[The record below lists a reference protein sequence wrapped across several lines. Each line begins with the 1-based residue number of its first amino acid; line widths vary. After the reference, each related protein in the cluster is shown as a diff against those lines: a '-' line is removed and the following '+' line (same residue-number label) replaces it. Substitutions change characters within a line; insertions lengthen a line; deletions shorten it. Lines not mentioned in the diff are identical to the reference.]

1 MITTGIIKRINVDS
15 KNYSNNKYVVE
26 ISLFKSVNDIT
37 TDKYTYEANAC
48 VPPGLFSPYE
58 IGDKVYIGFIN
69 GRGGLPVIL
78 GKIYQGLTEEDRAYA
93 LYNTL
98 KVTQKVELPLTTT
111 IGNITGQDLKDWK
124 SSLDLLSNKYFN
136 EGIVY
141 KTVMAV
147 SPVIN
152 LQGFRGFYFTSSN
165 LKTVTFKE
173 GSSSVNAYQILYKGD
188 EILTK
193 EQILFYMKYMTG
205 ASYIPDSYEMIQNTN
220 NIYRGGIICSNS
232 QNVDGKGFGGY
243 FATENTD
250 EVDKYKLYIIKTH
263 EFNQGGLTRD
273 EVQKMIDEALSSA
286 ETTSEV
292 VNIIEPE
299 SATSKL
305 FNGGTLI
312 KDIDEVSESSV
323 EINNKKV
330 QIINL
335 AQYAEKEKEV

>member
-1 MITTGIIKRINVDS
+1 
-15 KNYSNNKYVVE
+15 
-26 ISLFKSVNDIT
+26 
-37 TDKYTYEANAC
+37 
-48 VPPGLFSPYE
+48 
-58 IGDKVYIGFIN
+58 
-69 GRGGLPVIL
+69 
-78 GKIYQGLTEEDRAYA
+78 
-93 LYNTL
+93 
-98 KVTQKVELPLTTT
+98 
-111 IGNITGQDLKDWK
+111 
-124 SSLDLLSNKYFN
+124 
-136 EGIVY
+136 
-141 KTVMAV
+141 MAV

-152 LQGFRGFYFTSSN
+152 LHGFKGFHFTSSN

-173 GSSSVNAYQILYKGD
+173 GSSSVNAYQILYNGG

-205 ASYIPDSYEMIQNTN
+205 ASYIPDSYENIQKNSS
-220 NIYRGGIICSNS
+220 IYRGGIICSNS
-232 QNVDGKGFGGY
+232 QNVDVDGKGFGGY
-243 FATENTD
+243 FATKNTD
-250 EVDKYKLYIIKTH
+250 EADKYKLYIIKTH

>member
-15 KNYSNNKYVVE
+15 KNYSNNKYIVE

-48 VPPGLFSPYE
+48 TPPGLFSPYE

-124 SSLDLLSNKYFN
+124 TKLDLLSSNN
-136 EGIVY
+136 ENTSV
-141 KTVMAV
+141 KTVLAL
-147 SPVIN
+147 SPVTN
-152 LQGFRGFYFTSSN
+152 LHGFTDARFSFN
-165 LKTVTFKE
+165 DVTFE
-173 GSSSVNAYQILYKGD
+173 VGSTTISAYQILYKAK
-188 EILTK
+188 ESLTT
-193 EQILFYMKYMTG
+193 EQILHYMKYMTG
-205 ASYIPDSYEMIQNTN
+205 SSYVPDTYENIQKNSS
-220 NIYRGGIICSNS
+220 IYRGGIIF
-232 QNVDGKGFGGY
+232 QHDDGKGFGGY
-243 FATENTD
+243 FATKDVSEENG
-250 EVDKYKLYIIKTH
+250 YKLYIIKTH

-273 EVQKMIDEALSSA
+273 EVQKMIDETLSSA

>member
-48 VPPGLFSPYE
+48 TPPGLFSPYE

-69 GRGGLPVIL
+69 GQGGLPVIL

-124 SSLDLLSNKYFN
+124 TKLDLLSSNNENTSVKTVLALSPITNLHGFIDERFSFN
-136 EGIVY
+136 E
-141 KTVMAV
+141 
-147 SPVIN
+147 
-152 LQGFRGFYFTSSN
+152 
-165 LKTVTFKE
+165 VTFAV
-173 GSSSVNAYQILYKGD
+173 GSTTISAYQILYETK
-188 EILTK
+188 ESLTT
-193 EQILFYMKYMTG
+193 EQILHYMKYMTG
-205 ASYIPDSYEMIQNTN
+205 SSYVPDTYENIQKNSI
-220 NIYRGGIICSNS
+220 IYRGGIICSNS

-243 FATENTD
+243 FATKNTD
-250 EVDKYKLYIIKTH
+250 EADKYKLYIIKTH

-273 EVQKMIDEALSSA
+273 EVQKMIDEA
-286 ETTSEV
+286 
-292 VNIIEPE
+292 I
-299 SATSKL
+299 SK
-305 FNGGTLI
+305 
-312 KDIDEVSESSV
+312 
-323 EINNKKV
+323 
-330 QIINL
+330 
-335 AQYAEKEKEV
+335 

>member
-124 SSLDLLSNKYFN
+124 TKLDLLSSNN
-136 EGIVY
+136 ENTSV
-141 KTVMAV
+141 KTVLAV

-152 LQGFRGFYFTSSN
+152 LHGFRGDYFTSSN

-173 GSSSVNAYQILYKGD
+173 GSSSVNAYQILYKGG

-205 ASYIPDSYEMIQNTN
+205 SSYVPDTYENIQKNSST
-220 NIYRGGIICSNS
+220 YRGGIIFQQS
-232 QNVDGKGFGGY
+232 DGKGFGGY
-243 FATENTD
+243 FATTKNVNEGNG
-250 EVDKYKLYIIKTH
+250 YKLYIIKTH

-273 EVQKMIDEALSSA
+273 EVQKMIDEA
-286 ETTSEV
+286 
-292 VNIIEPE
+292 I
-299 SATSKL
+299 SK
-305 FNGGTLI
+305 
-312 KDIDEVSESSV
+312 
-323 EINNKKV
+323 
-330 QIINL
+330 
-335 AQYAEKEKEV
+335 

>member
-98 KVTQKVELPLTTT
+98 KVTQKVELPLNTT

-124 SSLDLLSNKYFN
+124 TKLDLLSPNN
-136 EGIVY
+136 ENTSV
-141 KTVMAV
+141 KTVLAL
-147 SPVIN
+147 SPVTN
-152 LQGFRGFYFTSSN
+152 LQGFRGVYFTSSN

-173 GSSSVNAYQILYKGD
+173 GGSSVNAYQILYNEG

-243 FATENTD
+243 FATKNTD
-250 EVDKYKLYIIKTH
+250 EADKYKLYIIKTH

-273 EVQKMIDEALSSA
+273 EVQKMIDETLSSA

-299 SATSKL
+299 SAASKL

>member
-1 MITTGIIKRINVDS
+1 
-15 KNYSNNKYVVE
+15 
-26 ISLFKSVNDIT
+26 
-37 TDKYTYEANAC
+37 
-48 VPPGLFSPYE
+48 
-58 IGDKVYIGFIN
+58 
-69 GRGGLPVIL
+69 
-78 GKIYQGLTEEDRAYA
+78 
-93 LYNTL
+93 
-98 KVTQKVELPLTTT
+98 
-111 IGNITGQDLKDWK
+111 
-124 SSLDLLSNKYFN
+124 
-136 EGIVY
+136 
-141 KTVMAV
+141 
-147 SPVIN
+147 
-152 LQGFRGFYFTSSN
+152 
-165 LKTVTFKE
+165 
-173 GSSSVNAYQILYKGD
+173 
-188 EILTK
+188 
-193 EQILFYMKYMTG
+193 MKYMTG

-243 FATENTD
+243 FATKNTD
-250 EVDKYKLYIIKTH
+250 EADKYKLYIIKTH

>member
-48 VPPGLFSPYE
+48 TPPGLFSPYE

-124 SSLDLLSNKYFN
+124 TKLDLLSSNN
-136 EGIVY
+136 ENTSV
-141 KTVMAV
+141 KTVLAL
-147 SPVIN
+147 SPVTN
-152 LQGFRGFYFTSSN
+152 LHGFTDARFSFN
-165 LKTVTFKE
+165 DVTFKE
-173 GSSSVNAYQILYKGD
+173 GSSSVNAYQILYNGG

-243 FATENTD
+243 FATKNTN
-250 EVDKYKLYIIKTH
+250 EADKYKLYIIKTH

-273 EVQKMIDEALSSA
+273 EVQKMIDEA
-286 ETTSEV
+286 
-292 VNIIEPE
+292 I
-299 SATSKL
+299 SK
-305 FNGGTLI
+305 
-312 KDIDEVSESSV
+312 
-323 EINNKKV
+323 
-330 QIINL
+330 
-335 AQYAEKEKEV
+335 

>member
-124 SSLDLLSNKYFN
+124 TKLDLLSPNN
-136 EGIVY
+136 ENTSV
-141 KTVMAV
+141 KTVLAL
-147 SPVIN
+147 SPVTN
-152 LQGFRGFYFTSSN
+152 LHGFTDAKFSFN
-165 LKTVTFKE
+165 DATFE
-173 GSSSVNAYQILYKGD
+173 TGSTTISAYQILYEAKKS
-188 EILTK
+188 LTT
-193 EQILFYMKYMTG
+193 EQILHYMKYMTG
-205 ASYIPDSYEMIQNTN
+205 SSYVPDTYENIQKNSS
-220 NIYRGGIICSNS
+220 IYRGGIIFQHSG
-232 QNVDGKGFGGY
+232 GKGFGGY
-243 FATENTD
+243 FATTKNVNEENG
-250 EVDKYKLYIIKTH
+250 YKLYIIKTH
-263 EFNQGGLTRD
+263 EFGLTHS
-273 EVQKMIDEALSSA
+273 EVQAMIDEA
-286 ETTSEV
+286 
-292 VNIIEPE
+292 I
-299 SATSKL
+299 SK
-305 FNGGTLI
+305 
-312 KDIDEVSESSV
+312 
-323 EINNKKV
+323 
-330 QIINL
+330 
-335 AQYAEKEKEV
+335 

>member
-152 LQGFRGFYFTSSN
+152 LQGFRGVYFTSSN

-173 GSSSVNAYQILYKGD
+173 GSSSVNVYQILYNGD

-243 FATENTD
+243 FATKNTD
-250 EVDKYKLYIIKTH
+250 EADKYKLYIIKTH

>member
-98 KVTQKVELPLTTT
+98 RVTQKVELPLTTT

-124 SSLDLLSNKYFN
+124 TKLDLLSSNN
-136 EGIVY
+136 EDTSV

-152 LQGFRGFYFTSSN
+152 LHGFTDARFSFN
-165 LKTVTFKE
+165 DVTFE
-173 GSSSVNAYQILYKGD
+173 AGSTTISAYQILYEAKKS
-188 EILTK
+188 LTT
-193 EQILFYMKYMTG
+193 EQILHYMKYMTG
-205 ASYIPDSYEMIQNTN
+205 SSYVPDTYENIQKNSS
-220 NIYRGGIICSNS
+220 IYRGGIIF
-232 QNVDGKGFGGY
+232 QHDDGKGFGGY
-243 FATENTD
+243 FATTKNVNEENG
-250 EVDKYKLYIIKTH
+250 YKLYIIKTH
-263 EFNQGGLTRD
+263 EFGLTHS
-273 EVQKMIDEALSSA
+273 EVQAMIDEA
-286 ETTSEV
+286 
-292 VNIIEPE
+292 I
-299 SATSKL
+299 SK
-305 FNGGTLI
+305 
-312 KDIDEVSESSV
+312 
-323 EINNKKV
+323 
-330 QIINL
+330 
-335 AQYAEKEKEV
+335 

>member
-1 MITTGIIKRINVDS
+1 M
-15 KNYSNNKYVVE
+15 
-26 ISLFKSVNDIT
+26 
-37 TDKYTYEANAC
+37 
-48 VPPGLFSPYE
+48 
-58 IGDKVYIGFIN
+58 
-69 GRGGLPVIL
+69 
-78 GKIYQGLTEEDRAYA
+78 
-93 LYNTL
+93 
-98 KVTQKVELPLTTT
+98 
-111 IGNITGQDLKDWK
+111 
-124 SSLDLLSNKYFN
+124 DLLSSNN
-136 EGIVY
+136 ENTSV
-141 KTVMAV
+141 KTVLAL
-147 SPVIN
+147 SPVTN
-152 LQGFRGFYFTSSN
+152 LQGFRGVYFTSSN

-173 GSSSVNAYQILYKGD
+173 GGSSVNAYQILYNEG

-243 FATENTD
+243 FATKNTD
-250 EVDKYKLYIIKTH
+250 EADKYKLYIIKTH

>member
-124 SSLDLLSNKYFN
+124 TKLDLLSSNNENTSVKTVLALSPITNLHGFMDERFSFN
-136 EGIVY
+136 E
-141 KTVMAV
+141 
-147 SPVIN
+147 
-152 LQGFRGFYFTSSN
+152 
-165 LKTVTFKE
+165 VTFKE

-205 ASYIPDSYEMIQNTN
+205 ASYIPDSYEMIQNTK

-232 QNVDGKGFGGY
+232 QNADGKGFGGY

-273 EVQKMIDEALSSA
+273 EVQAMIDGA
-286 ETTSEV
+286 
-292 VNIIEPE
+292 I
-299 SATSKL
+299 SK
-305 FNGGTLI
+305 
-312 KDIDEVSESSV
+312 
-323 EINNKKV
+323 
-330 QIINL
+330 
-335 AQYAEKEKEV
+335 

>member
-124 SSLDLLSNKYFN
+124 TKLDLLSSNNENTSVKTVLALSPVTNLHGFTDARFSFN
-136 EGIVY
+136 E
-141 KTVMAV
+141 
-147 SPVIN
+147 
-152 LQGFRGFYFTSSN
+152 
-165 LKTVTFKE
+165 VTFE
-173 GSSSVNAYQILYKGD
+173 VEATTISAYQILYKAK
-188 EILTK
+188 ESLTT
-193 EQILFYMKYMTG
+193 EQILRYMKYMTG
-205 ASYIPDSYEMIQNTN
+205 SSYVPDTYEDIQKSSS
-220 NIYRGGIICSNS
+220 IYRGGIIF
-232 QNVDGKGFGGY
+232 QHDGGKGFGGY
-243 FATENTD
+243 FATTKNVNEENG
-250 EVDKYKLYIIKTH
+250 YKLYIIKTH
-263 EFNQGGLTRD
+263 EFGLTRS
-273 EVQKMIDEALSSA
+273 EVQAMIDEA
-286 ETTSEV
+286 
-292 VNIIEPE
+292 I
-299 SATSKL
+299 SK
-305 FNGGTLI
+305 
-312 KDIDEVSESSV
+312 
-323 EINNKKV
+323 
-330 QIINL
+330 
-335 AQYAEKEKEV
+335 

>member
-15 KNYSNNKYVVE
+15 KNYSNNKYIVE
-26 ISLFKSVNDIT
+26 ISLFKSASDIT
-37 TDKYTYEANAC
+37 TDAYTYEANAC

-58 IGDKVYIGFIN
+58 VGDKVYIGFIN
-69 GRGGLPVIL
+69 GQGGLPVIL

-98 KVTQKVELPLTTT
+98 KVTKKVELPLNTS
-111 IGNITGQDLKDWK
+111 IGNVTGQDLKDWK

-141 KTVMAV
+141 KTVMAL

-152 LQGFRGFYFTSSN
+152 LHGFRGGYFTSSN
-165 LKTVTFKE
+165 LKSITFKE
-173 GSSSVNAYQILYKGD
+173 DGSSVNVYQILYNEG

-193 EQILFYMKYMTG
+193 EQILFYMNYMTG
-205 ASYIPDSYEMIQNTN
+205 AAYIPDSYEMIQNTN

-232 QNVDGKGFGGY
+232 QNTDGKGFGGY
-243 FATENTD
+243 FATKNTD
-250 EVDKYKLYIIKTH
+250 EEDKYKLYIIKTH

-273 EVQKMIDEALSSA
+273 EVQKMIDEALSSV

-292 VNIIEPE
+292 INVRDVNNITTTGELKGGNLTNIKEE
-299 SATSKL
+299 DNVTSTPSRK
-305 FNGGTLI
+305 
-312 KDIDEVSESSV
+312 V
-323 EINNKKV
+323 E
-330 QIINL
+330 IINL
-335 AQYAEKEKEV
+335 AQYAKKEEEV

>member
-98 KVTQKVELPLTTT
+98 KVTQKVELPLNTT

-124 SSLDLLSNKYFN
+124 TKLDLLSSNN
-136 EGIVY
+136 ENTSV
-141 KTVMAV
+141 KTVLAL
-147 SPVIN
+147 SPVTN
-152 LQGFRGFYFTSSN
+152 LHGFTDARFSFN
-165 LKTVTFKE
+165 DVTFE
-173 GSSSVNAYQILYKGD
+173 VEATTISAYQILYEAK
-188 EILTK
+188 EALTT
-193 EQILFYMKYMTG
+193 EQILHYMKYMTG
-205 ASYIPDSYEMIQNTN
+205 SSYVPDTYENIQKNSS
-220 NIYRGGIICSNS
+220 IYRGGIICSNS

-243 FATENTD
+243 FATKNTN
-250 EVDKYKLYIIKTH
+250 EADKYKLYIIKTH

>member
-124 SSLDLLSNKYFN
+124 TKLDLLSSNN
-136 EGIVY
+136 ENASA
-141 KTVMAV
+141 KTVLAL
-147 SPVIN
+147 SPVTN
-152 LQGFRGFYFTSSN
+152 LHGFMDKRFSF
-165 LKTVTFKE
+165 KDVTFE
-173 GSSSVNAYQILYKGD
+173 VETTTISAYQILYK
-188 EILTK
+188 ESESLTT
-193 EQILFYMKYMTG
+193 EQILHYMKYMTG
-205 ASYIPDSYEMIQNTN
+205 SSYVPDTYENIQKNSS
-220 NIYRGGIICSNS
+220 IYRGGIICSNS

-243 FATENTD
+243 FATKNTD
-250 EVDKYKLYIIKTH
+250 EADKYKLYIIKTH

-273 EVQKMIDEALSSA
+273 EVQKMIDEA
-286 ETTSEV
+286 
-292 VNIIEPE
+292 I
-299 SATSKL
+299 SK
-305 FNGGTLI
+305 
-312 KDIDEVSESSV
+312 
-323 EINNKKV
+323 
-330 QIINL
+330 
-335 AQYAEKEKEV
+335 

>member
-124 SSLDLLSNKYFN
+124 TKLDLLSSNN
-136 EGIVY
+136 ENTSV
-141 KTVMAV
+141 KTVLAL
-147 SPVIN
+147 SPITN
-152 LQGFRGFYFTSSN
+152 LHGFTDARFSFN
-165 LKTVTFKE
+165 DVTFE
-173 GSSSVNAYQILYKGD
+173 VGSTTISAYQILYK
-188 EILTK
+188 EKESLTK
-193 EQILFYMKYMTG
+193 KSLTTEQILHYMKYMTG
-205 ASYIPDSYEMIQNTN
+205 SSYVPDTYENIQKNSS
-220 NIYRGGIICSNS
+220 IYRGGIIF
-232 QNVDGKGFGGY
+232 QHDGGKGFGGY
-243 FATENTD
+243 FATTKNVNEENG
-250 EVDKYKLYIIKTH
+250 YKLYIIKTH
-263 EFNQGGLTRD
+263 EFGLTHS
-273 EVQKMIDEALSSA
+273 EVQAMIDEA
-286 ETTSEV
+286 
-292 VNIIEPE
+292 I
-299 SATSKL
+299 SK
-305 FNGGTLI
+305 
-312 KDIDEVSESSV
+312 
-323 EINNKKV
+323 
-330 QIINL
+330 
-335 AQYAEKEKEV
+335 